1 MWLGGDLRNPLVVRP
16 DGRSAPRDSG
26 MRAPSDGPRLSLA
39 SGKLFIGSR
48 ELVAKIT
55 NETL

>member
-1 MWLGGDLRNPLVVRP
+1 MWLGGDLRHPLVVRP
-16 DGRSAPRDSG
+16 ERCGAPRASG